1 MVSSMPESLQRQLD
15 DLRAASASGDVERL
29 QELDQQLRDWFA
41 AQAVTADLPLWAQ
54 TAQSCYEECIAVL
67 QAWRAD
73 QQRQASARL
82 TSLRAFLRDSPWRD
96 R

>member
-29 QELDQQLRDWFA
+29 QQLDQQLRDWFA
-41 AQAVTADLPLWAQ
+41 AQAVTADLALWAQ
-54 TAQSCYEECIAVL
+54 AAQRCYDDCVADL

-73 QQRQASARL
+73 KQQQASARL
-82 TSLRAFLRDSPWRD
+82 SSLRAFLRDSPWRD